1 MKQSIKKVESTYNA
15 DQDTYSITE
24 HSIGSKTISVRLN
37 LKEHS
42 DYLTKCKANG
52 WTISRKLKDAILD
65 IVNST
70 N

>member
-1 MKQSIKKVESTYNA
+1 MNQTLTKPKQKQE
-15 DQDTYSITE
+15 
-24 HSIGSKTISVRLN
+24 SKTISVRLN
-37 LKEHS
+37 AKEHT

-52 WTISRKLKDAILD
+52 WTISRKLKDAILH

>member
-1 MKQSIKKVESTYNA
+1 MKTTTKTREKKESKL
-15 DQDTYSITE
+15 IT
-24 HSIGSKTISVRLN
+24 IRLN
-37 LKEHS
+37 SKEHT

>member
-1 MKQSIKKVESTYNA
+1 MNQVKTKEKRETKVISI
-15 DQDTYSITE
+15 
-24 HSIGSKTISVRLN
+24 RLN
-37 LKEHS
+37 AKEHT

-52 WTISRKLKDAILD
+52 WTISRKLKDAISH

>member
-1 MKQSIKKVESTYNA
+1 MNQTTTKTREKKESR
-15 DQDTYSITE
+15 
-24 HSIGSKTISVRLN
+24 TISVRLN
-37 LKEHS
+37 AKEHL

-52 WTISRKLKDAILD
+52 WTISRKLKDAILH